1 MPPPLQAV
9 GDRFLSMNHVA
20 DDAPCGQEHIKDSDQ
35 HDQALSIAHR
45 KQRRINPDVIRAVY
59 KRDNRD
65 IERSRAGTF
74 QMNVTLGE

>member
-9 GDRFLSMNHVA
+9 GDRFLSMNHAA

-45 KQRRINPDVIRAVY
+45 KQRRINPDVA
-59 KRDNRD
+59 
-65 IERSRAGTF
+65 APFT
-74 QMNVTLGE
+74 NVTIATSSAPVLAPFR